1 MLSNIT
7 VKKTIMS
14 NNFNRREF
22 VKALLAGMAM
32 GPTLSSFQ
40 VNKAGMIPKR
50 PLGKTGELISIYG
63 YGGWD
68 AGRPEEKESISMMHE
83 AIEAGVTFFDN
94 AWEYN
99 GGRSEEVMGKALA
112 MDGFRQKV
120 FLMTK
125 VCARD
130 YKNAKLQIEESLN
143 RLQTDH
149 VDLLQFH
156 AIQYDQ
162 DPERIMNAKEGA
174 VRAVLEARQEGKLK
188 YIGFSGHMFPEV
200 HLKMIN
206 MFDWDAVQLPLNVLD
221 NHYNSFL
228 QKVLPVLIEKNI
240 APLGM
245 KSLAGRHLPNETDIP
260 VKLCRK
266 YALSLPVSTTICG
279 VQTRE
284 QLRSDLEIARDFKPL
299 VKNEIIDLLASSE
312 APARDGSVEKYKNP
326 SIGYGCSFHS
336 EVLKN
341 ERG

>member
-1 MLSNIT
+1 MP
-7 VKKTIMS
+7 

-22 VKALLAGMAM
+22 VKTLLAGMAI
-32 GPTLSSFQ
+32 GPSISSFQ
-40 VNKAGMIPKR
+40 INQPGQIPKR
-50 PLGKTGELISIYG
+50 ALGKTGEMVSIYG

-83 AIEAGVTFFDN
+83 AIESGVTFFDN

-112 MDGFRQKV
+112 MDGYRKKV

-130 YKNAKLQIEESLN
+130 YRDAKLQIEESLK

-156 AIQYDQ
+156 SIQYEN
-162 DPERIMNAKEGA
+162 DPERIMNAKDGA
-174 VRAVLEARQEGKLK
+174 VRAVLEAKKEGKLK

-200 HLKMIN
+200 HLKMID
-206 MFDWDAVQLPLNVLD
+206 MFDWDTAQLPLNVLD
-221 NHYNSFL
+221 NHYNSF
-228 QKVLPVLIEKNI
+228 QKKVLPVLIEKNI

-279 VQTRE
+279 VQTRA

-299 VKNEIIDLLASSE
+299 VKKEINELLATSE
-312 APARDGSVEKYKNP
+312 SPAQDGSIEKYKNP
-326 SIGYGCSFHS
+326 NFGYGCSFHS
-336 EVLKN
+336 KVLDN

>member
-1 MLSNIT
+1 MA
-7 VKKTIMS
+7 

-22 VKALLAGMAM
+22 VKTLLAGMAISPSIS
-32 GPTLSSFQ
+32 GFQ
-40 VNKAGMIPKR
+40 INQPGLIPKR
-50 PLGKTGELISIYG
+50 PLGKTGEMVSIYG

-83 AIEAGVTFFDN
+83 AIESGVTFFDN

-99 GGRSEEVMGKALA
+99 GGKSEEVMGKALA
-112 MDGFRQKV
+112 MDGYRNKV

-130 YKNAKLQIEESLN
+130 YKNAKRQIDESLK

-149 VDLLQFH
+149 VDLLLFH
-156 AIQYDQ
+156 AIQYDG
-162 DPERIMNAKEGA
+162 DPERIMNSEGGA
-174 VRAVLEARQEGKLK
+174 VRAVLEAKKEGKLK
-188 YIGFSGHMFPEV
+188 YMGFSGHMFPEL
-200 HLKMIN
+200 HLKMID

-221 NHYNSFL
+221 NHYKSF
-228 QKVLPVLIEKNI
+228 QKKVLPVLIEKSI

-245 KSLAGRHLPNETDIP
+245 KSLAGRHLPIETEIP

-266 YALSLPVSTTICG
+266 YAMSLPVSTTICG

-284 QLRSDLEIARDFKPL
+284 QLRLDLEIARDFKPL
-299 VKNEIIDLLASSE
+299 VKSEIEVLLASSE
-312 APARDGSVEKYKNP
+312 APARSGSVEKYKNP
-326 SIGYGCSFHS
+326 KIGYGCSFHS
-336 EVLKN
+336 KVLEN